1 MKHVLL
7 LMSGLV
13 LAAGPASA
21 GPVVRVAAGTTAA
34 SIQATVDQF
43 RTDLGGPNNG
53 VTPGT
58 QPTGRREINW
68 DAVPGTALTIDP
80 NPMPRF
86 ANRGAVF
93 VTPGV
98 GFGISGSA
106 ALEFGDVNATYPSLF
121 TTFSAPKL
129 FAPLGSNVLDVVFNV
144 PGTQATVAG
153 VSGFGAVFTDVD
165 VAGSTMLQF
174 FAPDGALLYERAVP
188 ALPGNATL
196 SFLGVSFNAGE
207 VVGRVRIVSG
217 NASFGPDES
226 DLLDVVAMDDFIY
239 GEPVASAGLTIS
251 PDSGTLFRTVNID
264 IVVALQAAT
273 SSVTGGRILFDG
285 YDVTA
290 FFLGCM
296 QPGTISGGGQTY
308 RCEIPARLLTA
319 GEHVLQAEI
328 NFADQSRR
336 RNAVRWSLVANTEP

>member
-1 MKHVLL
+1 
-7 LMSGLV
+7 
-13 LAAGPASA
+13 
-21 GPVVRVAAGTTAA
+21 
-34 SIQATVDQF
+34 
-43 RTDLGGPNNG
+43 
-53 VTPGT
+53 
-58 QPTGRREINW
+58 
-68 DAVPGTALTIDP
+68 
-80 NPMPRF
+80 MPRF

-98 GFGISGSA
+98 GFGISGSS
-106 ALEFGDVNATYPSLF
+106 ALEFADVNATYPSLF

-174 FAPDGALLYERAVP
+174 FSPDGTLLYERAVP
-188 ALPGNATL
+188 ALPGSETL

-217 NASFGPDES
+217 NASFGPDEAGS
-226 DLLDVVAMDDFIY
+226 LDVVALDDFIY
-239 GEPVASAGLTIS
+239 GEPVATSGLTIS
-251 PDSGTLFRTVNID
+251 PESGTVFRTATID
-264 IVVALQAAT
+264 IVVALQSVT
-273 SSVTGGRILFDG
+273 SSVTGGRLTFDG

-296 QPGTISGGGQTY
+296 RPGTISGGGQTY
-308 RCEIPARLLTA
+308 RCEIPAQLLSA

-336 RNAVRWSLVANTEP
+336 RNAVRWNLVANTEP